1 MVIFSLIM
9 NIDFGSKIERKL
21 NMKKKIVKYLSTTF
35 LIISCIALATV
46 FYVRASGIWTD
57 GKGNEGS
64 ASSEVDTNV
73 SKDEIQ
79 SASIEN
85 FGTIISEYVSK
96 NSLRC
101 EWAILKN
108 EGENI
113 LYIAAELYLDS
124 PDTISKSSGGYL
136 MINGEKKEFDGFSVI
151 GTSNQI
157 CTMTQAIEVSGDF
170 NVTIDATLF
179 IDINE
184 ESGLKS
190 DKLTLLGTVLASES
204 HKEMPTK
211 HLNSIEHISQYP
223 ELPSGD
229 EVTALAMVLSSL
241 GYKVDKCDLCDIY
254 LEKGPVGYTDFKEAN
269 VGNPRDAYNSYGC
282 LPPVI
287 ISAAERF
294 VNANGGSYCAYDY
307 SKRSAYELYY
317 QVSQGKNVIVWAC
330 EDFDIT
336 PSISRIWIVDG
347 KEVYQRSNVST
358 MVLIG
363 YDFENKTVTL
373 SSPSSGEFTIDME
386 LFEYRYFE
394 MGAYS
399 VVIK

>member
-1 MVIFSLIM
+1 
-9 NIDFGSKIERKL
+9 
-21 NMKKKIVKYLSTTF
+21 MKKKIVKYLSTS
-35 LIISCIALATV
+35 LLVILCIALATV
-46 FYVRASGIWTD
+46 FYVKASGIWTD
-57 GKGNEGS
+57 DKASTENEPS
-64 ASSEVDTNV
+64 NIDTDV
-73 SKDEIQ
+73 SNGEIPLAKIDN
-79 SASIEN
+79 S
-85 FGTIISEYVSK
+85 GTIISEYVSK

-101 EWAILKN
+101 EWAVLKN
-108 EGENI
+108 EGEDT

-136 MINGEKKEFDGFSVI
+136 ILNGEEKKIDPFTVI

-157 CTMTQAIEVSGDF
+157 CSTTKAVTVDGDF
-170 NVTIDATLF
+170 NITIDATLF

-190 DKLTLLGTVLASES
+190 DKLTLFGTVLASES
-204 HKEMPTK
+204 YKSMPQVHKNE
-211 HLNSIEHISQYP
+211 IEHISQYP

-229 EVTALAMVLSSL
+229 EVTSLAMVLSSL

-254 LEKGPVGYTDFKEAN
+254 LEKGPVGYTDFNIAN

-282 LPPVI
+282 LPAVI
-287 ISAAERF
+287 VNATQRF
-294 VNANGGSYCAYDY
+294 VNANGGSHQAYDY
-307 SKRSAYELYY
+307 SKRSLNELYFE
-317 QVSQGKNVIVWAC
+317 VSQGNNVIVWAC
-330 EDFDIT
+330 ENFDIT
-336 PSISRIWIVDG
+336 PSISHIWIVDG
-347 KEVYQRSNVST
+347 KEVYQRSNIAT
-358 MVLIG
+358 MVLVG

-386 LFEYRYFE
+386 LFEYRYLE